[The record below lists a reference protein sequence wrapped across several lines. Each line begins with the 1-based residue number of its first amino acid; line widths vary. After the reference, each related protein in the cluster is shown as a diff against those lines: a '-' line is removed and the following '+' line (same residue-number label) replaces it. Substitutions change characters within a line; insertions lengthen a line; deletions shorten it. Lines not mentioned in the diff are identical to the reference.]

1 VTTIGPEHKLE
12 IYNSGATQ
20 HMIPSRHRLI
30 NFQPIQPQGI
40 LAADKKHFEAIGKG
54 DMFVQVPNG
63 NKSKKI
69 YVKNMLYTPN
79 FSVTLLSVTH
89 ITQAGYILH
98 FK

>member
-1 VTTIGPEHKLE
+1 
-12 IYNSGATQ
+12 
-20 HMIPSRHRLI
+20 MIPSHHRLI